1 MRGNPR
7 NLSPWGVVCLTLAF
21 AGCGKD
27 ATAPAPPRLTDA
39 ATTAS
44 QLDAIA
50 APTNTSALLS
60 MEFASLSFITGATGP
75 VGISPLRAALP
86 FPGGR
91 GRPGGLGGLGGLA
104 MLTLPRP
111 MVGRP
116 SGAAIFP
123 DSVLGKTFVW
133 DTAAHRYAASSETG
147 APANGV
153 RFVLYVLDPLS
164 FMPAVPLTVDGE
176 VDFTDQSTTSAS
188 VLGVTVLGPPGPAP
202 VTYAAYTI
210 SVPSGST
217 TTMSLAGFLS
227 DGTTRLD
234 LTATLNAGANSLT
247 TQTTV
252 DVAALAV
259 HITETASVSGTASVV
274 IATDLSVTS
283 GGQTVRANGSV
294 TIDTA
299 TAALSGSDSV
309 TVDGRAFATITVQNT
324 GLGYVGAPGVTL
336 TAADQ
341 AALRSLFETSV
352 DVFAVDAVLSLPAL
366 TLKI

>member
-1 MRGNPR
+1 MRGYRR
-7 NLSPWGVVCLTLAF
+7 NLSAWGVVGLTLAL

-75 VGISPLRAALP
+75 AGISPLRTALP

-91 GRPGGLGGLGGLA
+91 GKLGGLGGLG
-104 MLTLPRP
+104 MLTRPRP

-164 FMPAVPLTVDGE
+164 FMPAIPLTVDGE

-210 SVPSGST
+210 SVPAGPSPS
-217 TTMSLAGFLS
+217 TMSLAGFLS

-259 HITETASVSGTASVV
+259 HITETASVAGTASVGL
-274 IATDLSVTS
+274 ANDLSVTS

-299 TAALSGSDSV
+299 TAALSGSNSV
-309 TVDGRAFATITVQNT
+309 TVDGRAFATITV
-324 GLGYVGAPGVTL
+324 
-336 TAADQ
+336 
-341 AALRSLFETSV
+341 
-352 DVFAVDAVLSLPAL
+352 
-366 TLKI
+366 

>member
-1 MRGNPR
+1 MRGNRR
-7 NLSPWGVVCLTLAF
+7 NLSPWGVVCLTLAL

-44 QLDAIA
+44 QLDAIT

-60 MEFASLSFITGATGP
+60 MEFASLSFTTGATGP
-75 VGISPLRAALP
+75 VGISPLRTALP
-86 FPGGR
+86 FPGGS
-91 GRPGGLGGLGGLA
+91 GGLGGLA
-104 MLTLPRP
+104 MLPLPRP

-164 FMPAVPLTVDGE
+164 FMPAIPLTVDGE

-188 VLGVTVLGPPGPAP
+188 VLGVTVLGPPGAAP

-210 SVPSGST
+210 SVPSGPSPS
-217 TTMSLAGFLS
+217 TMSLAGFLS
-227 DGTTRLD
+227 DG
-234 LTATLNAGANSLT
+234 
-247 TQTTV
+247 
-252 DVAALAV
+252 
-259 HITETASVSGTASVV
+259 
-274 IATDLSVTS
+274 
-283 GGQTVRANGSV
+283 
-294 TIDTA
+294 
-299 TAALSGSDSV
+299 
-309 TVDGRAFATITVQNT
+309 
-324 GLGYVGAPGVTL
+324 
-336 TAADQ
+336 
-341 AALRSLFETSV
+341 
-352 DVFAVDAVLSLPAL
+352 
-366 TLKI
+366 